1 MNTTGDLFSAA
12 STFPEEASDLETSSV
27 RQPITENI
35 YDAFAH
41 FLRVEV
47 ASGEATEDTID
58 AYYRE
63 VANWVKWCRRRHI
76 APEEAQDYH
85 VEAFREELKRRGLC
99 IATRAHKLSIIRQF
113 YESAIHAGLRP
124 DNPAG
129 RVWAGKD
136 LTSPEDK
143 LKVFSESALIALVNS
158 LPSEGLSGWRDRVVV
173 ALMAA
178 HGLRRVEIHRLNHE
192 NIDGDLSSSKP
203 GALLVDGKAHKV
215 RLVHLRSDTWEALR
229 AYVNEKQQ
237 AGYPTQGAI
246 FVGHGNNGRGHRLSR
261 VSLNSIVDK
270 YLNASSLKKAG
281 VSCHALRH
289 TFGTLAVAGGAKVEH
304 LRDAMGHA
312 KLETTGVY
320 VKAAEKA
327 KNNPSFFINVEF

>member
-1 MNTTGDLFSAA
+1 MSDTGNLFSDPLE
-12 STFPEEASDLETSSV
+12 SLEPEGIINEDDG
-27 RQPITENI
+27 QPIIENI

-41 FLRVEV
+41 FVRVEV
-47 ASGEATEDTID
+47 ASGEATDDTID
-58 AYYRE
+58 GYHRE
-63 VANWVKWCRRRHI
+63 VMGWVKWCRRRNI
-76 APEEAQDYH
+76 SPEDAQRHH
-85 VEAFREELKRRGLC
+85 VEAFREELKRRGLAL
-99 IATRAHKLSIIRQF
+99 ATRTYKLSIVRRF
-113 YESAIHAGLRP
+113 YESAIYAGLRE

-129 RVWAGKD
+129 SVWAGKD
-136 LTSPEDK
+136 LSSPEDK
-143 LKVFSESALIALVNS
+143 LKILSEEALSALVNS
-158 LPSEGLSGWRDRVVV
+158 LPNEGLSGCRDRLIV

-192 NIDGDLSSSKP
+192 NVDTDVSSVKP
-203 GALLVDGKAHKV
+203 GGLIVDGKAHKV
-215 RLVHLRSDTWEALR
+215 RLVHLRPDTWETLR
-229 AYVNEKQQ
+229 SYVKEKQK
-237 AGYPTQGAI
+237 AGYPIEGAL

-261 VSLNSIVDK
+261 VSINSIVDK

-312 KLETTGVY
+312 KLETTGIY
-320 VKAAEKA
+320 VKAVEKA